1 MVLCMV
7 SMFSGHSLD
16 PHLAMTGEMTLRGK
30 VTPIGGVKEKVKPI
44 SRITEVFSLTWPQ
57 CLGAHRAG
65 ITKLVLPE

>member
-7 SMFSGHSLD
+7 SMFSGHALD

-30 VTPIGGVKEKVKPI
+30 VTPIGGVKEK
-44 SRITEVFSLTWPQ
+44 

-65 ITKLVLPE
+65 ITKLILPE